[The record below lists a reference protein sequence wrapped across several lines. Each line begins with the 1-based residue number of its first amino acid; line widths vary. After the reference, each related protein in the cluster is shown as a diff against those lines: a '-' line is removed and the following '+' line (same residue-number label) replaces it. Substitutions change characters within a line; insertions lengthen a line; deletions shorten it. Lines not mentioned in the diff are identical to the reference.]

1 VSAATSTRSRLPAG
15 VPTLLR
21 FQLRRERRALPVWV
35 LVTAGLVYV
44 QSVQSQSLYGTPEA
58 LAKLRATTLGNGAI
72 VAMSGPDRLLE
83 TIGGEIVFE
92 IFGFAAIV
100 LALMSMFLV
109 GRNTR
114 ADEETGRAEL
124 VRSARVSRH
133 ALLVTPLLVAVLANV
148 TVGVLVALIGVATDL
163 PAGGSLL
170 FGAALA
176 SVGLVFTGLTALFA
190 QVFENTRP
198 VYGTVTA
205 LLGLS
210 FALRAAGDAGTDA
223 LAWLSPLGWGQR
235 TYPYVDDRWWPVVLA
250 LAVAGLLV
258 AAAWATL
265 ERRDFAG
272 GLVPARLGPPEA
284 PRSLSTPL
292 GLAWRLQ
299 RGALLGWAIGG
310 FTLGVMF
317 GSISKSI
324 EQYVADNP
332 EFAQYLPGGAGD
344 VLDSFVAVALAVVTL
359 LSVAAGIS
367 AALRARAEETGG
379 RAEPV
384 LATAVSRR
392 SWLGGHVVLAMGGS
406 LATLACGAL
415 GLGLAYGLSVS
426 EPEQIGRTLA
436 ASAAYAPATLLAV
449 AVAVAGVGLVPR
461 LAAVVAWT
469 LLGYMALV
477 TLLADSFDLPSWSR
491 QVSPLDQTPQV
502 PLESATAMPL
512 AVMAVLAVAVV
523 ALGLAGLA
531 RRDIETA

>member
-1 VSAATSTRSRLPAG
+1 
-15 VPTLLR
+15 LR
-21 FQLRRERRALPVWV
+21 FLLRRERRVLPIWV

-72 VAMSGPDRLLE
+72 VALSGPDRLLE

-92 IFGFAAIV
+92 IFGFAGIV

-133 ALLVTPLLVAVLANV
+133 ALLVTPLLVAALANV
-148 TVGVLVALIGVATDL
+148 AAGVLVAVIGVATGL
-163 PAGGSLL
+163 PAAGSVL

-176 SVGLVFTGLTALFA
+176 SVGLVFTGLTALCA

-198 VYGTVTA
+198 VYGVVTA
-205 LLGLS
+205 ALGLS

-235 TYPYVDDRWWPVVLA
+235 TYPYVDDRWWPVA
-250 LAVAGLLV
+250 LACAVAALLA

-265 ERRDFAG
+265 NRRDFAG
-272 GLVPARLGPPEA
+272 GLVPTRLGPPEA
-284 PRSLSTPL
+284 PRSLSSPL

-299 RGALLGWAIGG
+299 RGALLGWAVGG
-310 FTLGVMF
+310 FALGAMF

-332 EFAQYLPGGAGD
+332 QFAEYLPGGAGD
-344 VLDSFVAVALAVVTL
+344 VLDSFVAVALAVVVL
-359 LSVAAGIS
+359 LAVAGGAS

-392 SWLGGHVVLAMGGS
+392 AWLGGHVAMALGGGVL
-406 LATLACGAL
+406 TLASGAL
-415 GLGLAYGLSVS
+415 GLGLTYGLSVS
-426 EPEQIGRTLA
+426 EPEQIGRTLLA
-436 ASAAYAPATLLAV
+436 ATAYLPATLLAV
-449 AVAVAGVGLVPR
+449 AVAVAGVGLLPR
-461 LAAVVAWT
+461 VAAVVAWT
-469 LLGYMALV
+469 LVGYMALV
-477 TLLADSFDLPSWSR
+477 TLLADSFDLPSWAR
-491 QVSPLDQTPQV
+491 QASPLDHTPQV
-502 PLESATAMPL
+502 PLESVTALPL
-512 AVMAVLAVAVV
+512 LVMAGLAVAAVV
-523 ALGLAGLA
+523 LGMAGLA